1 MMTRKHFETLATSI
15 EKLAR
20 THWDAAYDMAC
31 DIADACAK
39 DNPTQPASLEELAP
53 VKVGIVLRTSV
64 GNVTCHI
71 IRCVPVRACQLL
83 N

>member
-39 DNPTQPASLEELAP
+39 DNP
-53 VKVGIVLRTSV
+53 
-64 GNVTCHI
+64 NFD
-71 IRCVPVRACQLL
+71 RCKFFEACGLGGVHFRPCPIQYVDPD
-83 N
+83 